1 MKEYR
6 QITIEAKGDLYL
18 SIAKKFRKKVK
29 YIKELEYSRYEIQI
43 KKRYSKE
50 FETLKVK
57 IQENAEKRAGGGF
70 DIYFPEIM
78 KQVKNLPF

>member
-1 MKEYR
+1 MKEFR

-43 KKRYSKE
+43 KKRYNNE

-57 IQENAEKRAGGGF
+57 IQENAEKRAGGSF
-70 DIYFPEIM
+70 DIHFPEIM